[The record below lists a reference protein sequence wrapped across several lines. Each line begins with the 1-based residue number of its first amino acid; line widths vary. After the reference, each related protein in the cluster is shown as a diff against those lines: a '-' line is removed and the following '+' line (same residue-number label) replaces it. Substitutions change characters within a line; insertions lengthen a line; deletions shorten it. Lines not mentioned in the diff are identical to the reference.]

1 MRSFVRTGWLALSA
15 LVFSGLGLAFAQAP
29 PATKAATP
37 PPASKDADDLKQV
50 LATVNG
56 EPITKGELVSFF
68 NRYPLPPSEPEQIYR
83 DAMESL
89 VNTHLIFQ
97 FLDSKKIRAD
107 EKKVDEMIANMD
119 KKLKENGSSIA
130 AEMLRNGT
138 SMANVRKDCAE
149 MIRWVDYLDSK
160 ATDPELQKF
169 FDSHKDLFNGTQLHV
184 LHILLSVDPQAS
196 PDEKAKVLARIK
208 AIKDDIDKKKMTF
221 SEAANKFSDD
231 KVNPDG
237 VGGDVGYVSRTNGF
251 VQEFTDAA
259 FAAKVGVVSE
269 PFETPYGYHI
279 LLVTERKDGPKV
291 EMEQIKP
298 TVKQRFGQELQ
309 NSILTAERAKAK
321 IDIKPM
327 PPGLLGPAVAPT
339 APAPTP
345 PPAETK
351 KKAATGTAK

>member
-1 MRSFVRTGWLALSA
+1 MRLFVRSGLLALSA
-15 LVFSGLGLAFAQAP
+15 LVFSGLGLTFAQEPPATKGATAP
-29 PATKAATP
+29 PAT
-37 PPASKDADDLKQV
+37 KDADDLKQV

-56 EPITKGELVSFF
+56 EPVTRGELVNFL
-68 NRYPLPPSEPEQIYR
+68 NRYPLPTSEPEQIYR
-83 DAMESL
+83 DAMETL

-97 FLDSKKIRAD
+97 FLDRKKVPIDPKKI
-107 EKKVDEMIANMD
+107 DEMIETID
-119 KKLKENGSSIA
+119 KKLKENGTSLA

-138 SMANVRKDCAE
+138 SMDRVRKDCSE

-160 ATDPELQKF
+160 ATDSELQKF

-184 LHILLSVDPQAS
+184 LHILLAVDPQAS
-196 PDEKAKVLARIK
+196 PDEKAKVLAKIK
-208 AIKDDIDKKKMTF
+208 GIKDDIDKKKLTF

-237 VGGDVGYVSRTNGF
+237 VGGDVGFVSRTNGF
-251 VQEFTDAA
+251 VEEFTDAA
-259 FAAKVGVVSE
+259 FAAKLGVVSE

-291 EMEQIKP
+291 DMEQIKP

-309 NSILTAERAKAK
+309 KSILTAERATAK

-327 PPGLLGPAVAPT
+327 PPGLLGPAVAPVIPT
-339 APAPTP
+339 PTP
-345 PPAETK
+345 PPGEAT
-351 KKAATGTAK
+351 KKAAAGTSK

>member
-1 MRSFVRTGWLALSA
+1 MRSFVRYGLLALTA
-15 LVFSGLGLAFAQAP
+15 LVSQSLCLAFAQAP
-29 PATKAATP
+29 PATKGATP
-37 PPASKDADDLKQV
+37 PAGKAEAAPDDLKQP

-56 EPITKGELVSFF
+56 EAITKGELINFF
-68 NRYPLPPSEPEQIYR
+68 NRYPLPPGEPEQVYH

-97 FLDSKKIRAD
+97 FLDRKKVPVD
-107 EKKVDEMIANMD
+107 EKKIDDMIANMD
-119 KKLKENGSSIA
+119 KKLKEGGSSLA
-130 AEMLRNGT
+130 TEMQRNTT

-169 FDSHKDLFNGTQLHV
+169 FDSHKEYFNGTQLHV
-184 LHILLSVDPQAS
+184 LHILLAVDPQAS
-196 PDEKAKVLARIK
+196 PDEKAKVKAKIK
-208 AIKDDIDKKKMTF
+208 GIKDDIDKKKMSF

-231 KVNPDG
+231 KTNPDG

-259 FAAKVGVVSE
+259 FTAKPGVVTE

-279 LLVTERKDGPKV
+279 LLVSERKEGPKV
-291 EMEQIKP
+291 DMEQIKP
-298 TVKQRFGQELQ
+298 TVKQRFGLDLQ
-309 NSILTAERAKAK
+309 KSILTAERATAK

-327 PPGLLGPAVAPT
+327 PPGLLGA
-339 APAPTP
+339 APAPGAGAT
-345 PPAETK
+345 T
-351 KKAATGTAK
+351 KKAAPAVSK